1 MFARQLRLLILGALL
16 LGVASGPSAA
26 QQDDPQG
33 DPGAFLK
40 ALSEAAI
47 EQLGETGVDPKERQ
61 QRFTR
66 LLEANFDMPAIS
78 RFVLGVHAR
87 KASEAE
93 RAEFLAV
100 FKEVLSQR
108 FLPYFHDQ
116 QGEAFAV
123 DGIKPDPTNPKLTLI
138 LSKIVIAGDT
148 TLAVAWR
155 VRKSGDSYKI
165 FDVVA
170 EGVSLAI
177 TFRSEYAAVL
187 KRSGGDVAALT
198 ADLRG
203 KLERG
208 GFAPA
213 TN

>member
-1 MFARQLRLLILGALL
+1 MFARHLRLLILGVLL
-16 LGVASGPSAA
+16 VVAASGASAA
-26 QQDDPQG
+26 QQD

-47 EQLGETGVDPKERQ
+47 EQLGETGVDPEERQ

-93 RAEFLAV
+93 RAEFLEV

-123 DGIKPDPTNPKLTLI
+123 DGIKPDPTNPKLTMI
-138 LSKIVIAGDT
+138 LSKIVIAGDK
-148 TLAVAWR
+148 TLPVAWR

-198 ADLRG
+198 ADLRS